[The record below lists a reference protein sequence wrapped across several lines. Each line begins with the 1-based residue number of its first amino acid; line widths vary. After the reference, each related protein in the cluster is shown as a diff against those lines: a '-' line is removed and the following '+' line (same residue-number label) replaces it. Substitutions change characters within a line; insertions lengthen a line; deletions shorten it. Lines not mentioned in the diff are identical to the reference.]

1 MGLIK
6 RRRDKKRTKQ
16 NASYFNKQS
25 LIEPKFKGKAHFDPY
40 FLFKVLLIGYSDSGS
55 IDYLKSFGDSWFKE
69 NTKLSIGISF
79 EVKKIMIEH
88 LNIKLQIWDLSIKDR
103 WRDMVP
109 YYCRGAVGAILMFEI
124 SNSNTFHMLSKWV
137 KIIRD
142 NTKNIPVILIG
153 NKNDLNRQVTEE
165 QSLDFVRSEQLNG
178 YIECNVLTGEN
189 VNKVFE
195 SLTRMILT
203 NIKPKSLI

>member
-6 RRRDKKRTKQ
+6 RRRNEKRTRQ
-16 NASYFNKQS
+16 NSSYFNKHS
-25 LIEPKFKGKAHFDPY
+25 LIEPKFKGEAHFDPY
-40 FLFKVLLIGYSDSGS
+40 YLFKVLLIGYSDSGS
-55 IDYLKSFGDSWFKE
+55 IDYLKSFGDAWFKE

-79 EVKKIMIEH
+79 EIKKIKIEH

-103 WRDMVP
+103 WRDLIP
-109 YYCRGAVGAILMFEI
+109 FYCRGAVGAILMFEI
-124 SNSNTFHMLSKWV
+124 SNSETFQILSKWI

-153 NKNDLNRQVTEE
+153 NRDDLRQVTKQ

-189 VNKVFE
+189 VNNVFE
-195 SLTRMILT
+195 SLTRMILM
-203 NIKPKSLI
+203 NIKPKLSI